1 MAEAKV
7 KRRGMWMKRV
17 LVPLWTIAFCVT
29 CLALTIA
36 EIILFSRRYLKPL
49 AHLSMEVV
57 KSTVWVVLFL
67 IDVVSVVR
75 QQTASYRASS
85 GLYVLIGVC
94 ETIIVLLSFLAT
106 MIYASVIYHR
116 HRHGLP
122 YHLRDIR
129 AKEAEEERRK
139 NSPGNTFGDTEAG
152 ITADANSLA
161 TTGRS
166 TNGAIE
172 AQAAQELGNNVEI
185 MELDTE
191 HKNPFQGRQR
201 GTISINKKPRE
212 LQGDK
217 AEVEL
222 SSQKSPKSSRKGS
235 DKREKLAELEGD
247 ARWPDSQSKL

>member
-1 MAEAKV
+1 MLFASKQHHTEPARDFTYSLESV
-7 KRRGMWMKRV
+7 K
-17 LVPLWTIAFCVT
+17 
-29 CLALTIA
+29 
-36 EIILFSRRYLKPL
+36 
-49 AHLSMEVV
+49 LSLCC
-57 KSTVWVVLFL
+57 KSTVTPPIETGFLSELKNVPYELAIADCMINVLNTHYL
-67 IDVVSVVR
+67 R
-75 QQTASYRASS
+75 
-85 GLYVLIGVC
+85 
-94 ETIIVLLSFLAT
+94 LSFLAT